1 MANLEAT
8 IGDLESKVQGLDQEL
23 NRVTTQELGL
33 LNSSLKEIAKLLLSD
48 FDQHGLED
56 GHDLHLSSTPTIFIY
71 DENGENPTVFAESI
85 VSAVQA
91 SLNKRQLQ
99 IHQLQVNKFCCLT

>member
-1 MANLEAT
+1 MNLETT
-8 IGDLESKVQGLDQEL
+8 IGEMEGKVQGLDQEISRL
-23 NRVTTQELGL
+23 TNQELGL
-33 LNSSLKEIAKLLLSD
+33 LKNSLNEIAKLLLSD

-56 GHDLHLSSTPTIFIY
+56 GHDLHLSSAPTIFPY
-71 DENGENPTVFAESI
+71 DDSGENPTVFAESI

-99 IHQLQVNKFCCLT
+99 IHQLQVGAHLVID

>member
-1 MANLEAT
+1 VTNLETT
-8 IGDLESKVQGLDQEL
+8 IGDLEGKLQGMDQEL
-23 NRVTTQELGL
+23 SRLTNQELGL
-33 LNSSLKEIAKLLLSD
+33 LNNCLKEIAKLLLTD

-56 GHDLHLSSTPTIFIY
+56 GHDLHLTSAPSIFVY
-71 DENGENPTVFAESI
+71 DDSGESPTVFAESI

-99 IHQLQVNKFCCLT
+99 IHQLQVLSFGTRC